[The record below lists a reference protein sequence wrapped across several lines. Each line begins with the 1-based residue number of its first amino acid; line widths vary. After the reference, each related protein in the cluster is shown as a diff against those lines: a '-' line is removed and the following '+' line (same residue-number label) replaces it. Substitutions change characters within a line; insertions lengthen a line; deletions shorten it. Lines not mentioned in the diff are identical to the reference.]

1 MKTKGHQPR
10 NKRNETEYAKCF
22 SVSVCS
28 VPFRLFHLF
37 RCCFLAIAVLCAA
50 CSDRPTQSPA
60 NESLPSAPAAGD
72 LVRVATEALGEREG
86 AILVIDPQTG
96 FLRAVVNPRL
106 ASGQAHP
113 PGSAIKPFTALA
125 ALRSGILTPSTHH
138 LCSGRYVRE
147 DFSIECSHK
156 RSTVPFD
163 LRRALAYSCNDYFAR
178 AGSRLSSSAFESTL
192 ASFGF
197 GERTGVDWAD
207 EIPGRLPDGELTEQ
221 TALGDGEKLLVTPVQ
236 MISAYSALV
245 NGGRLY
251 RPHSN
256 EGLQPEPVRTLAIS
270 GQHRVA
276 ILEGMS
282 GAVEYG
288 TASSAGPWPVAS
300 QGGNAWSV
308 FGKTGTS
315 TSSNGFRTQGW
326 FVAFLGE
333 GPNPRPEQI
342 TAGVVVFLKRSQGAV
357 AARVA
362 RPIIE
367 ALIDAQHHPAV
378 SNAVPGTKGRSVRV
392 RIVGRDLVLEM
403 TVDEYLRG
411 VVTAEAG
418 TETEIEALKAL
429 AVVARG
435 YALFNG
441 GRHAGDGYDYC
452 STTHCQR
459 YVDGS
464 VRDAVREAVEQTAGT
479 VLTDDENNP
488 VESYFHASCG
498 GATSDTEAVW
508 GSASSNSV
516 RGIRDEYCT
525 ASDARRWLDRISAK
539 DLARALRTDPRTD
552 AGARIEG
559 IEVTE
564 RDASGRVKWLT
575 IEGAERRRVRGW
587 DFKMI
592 VGRALG
598 WHLIK
603 STKFEVVRAGA
614 EFHFRGS
621 GFGHGLG
628 LCQDGSHTAAR
639 RGADFTRILAHY
651 FPAARI
657 ASIDRIENAGLK
669 NVVYRKQARARIG
682 NRHFLITTSRS
693 GADFDV
699 ELILKTLDESREDI
713 IRRVRAAGLPWKDSG
728 RIEVHVHA
736 STAEYIADTGLPGY
750 TAAATRGDRIALQPL
765 EVLKRRGVLME
776 TLRHEYAHAV
786 IEAMGGGRAPRWLAE
801 GLAIHFAGEG
811 PKYTR
816 SMSRAKLPVD
826 EIERRLAR
834 VSSSEEMHA
843 LYAACWSAVRE
854 LIERDGEAS
863 VWRRVTFSR
872 EER

>member
-1 MKTKGHQPR
+1 MRTKGHKPR
-10 NKRNETEYAKCF
+10 DTRNETEYTKCF

-28 VPFRLFHLF
+28 VPFRLF
-37 RCCFLAIAVLCAA
+37 RYCFLAIAVLCAA

-60 NESLPSAPAAGD
+60 NGSLPAAPAADG
-72 LVRVATEALGEREG
+72 LTRVATEALGEREG
-86 AILVIDPQTG
+86 TILVIDPQTG
-96 FLRAVVNPRL
+96 LLRAVVNPRL
-106 ASGQAHP
+106 ASGQAYP

-125 ALRSGILTPSTHH
+125 ALRSGILNPSTHH
-138 LCSGRYVRE
+138 LCGRRYVRE
-147 DFSIECSHK
+147 DFSIECSHR

-178 AGSRLSSSAFESTL
+178 AGARLSASAFESTL

-207 EIPGRLPDGELTEQ
+207 EIPGRLPDGELTEK
-221 TALGDGEKLLVTPVQ
+221 TALGDGDELLVTPVQ
-236 MISAYSALV
+236 MIAAYAALV
-245 NGGRLY
+245 NGGRIY

-256 EGLQPEPVRTLAIS
+256 EDSQPEPVRTLAIS
-270 GQHRVA
+270 EQHRAA
-276 ILEGMS
+276 ILGGMS
-282 GAVEYG
+282 GVVEYG

-300 QGGNAWSV
+300 MRDNAWSV

-333 GPNPRPEQI
+333 GSNPRPEQI
-342 TAGVVVFLKRSQGAV
+342 RAGVVVFLKRSQGAV

-367 ALIDAQHHPAV
+367 ALINAQNHPAV
-378 SNAVPGTKGRSVRV
+378 SNAVRSTEGGFVRV
-392 RIVGRDLVLEM
+392 RSVGGNLILEM
-403 TVDEYLRG
+403 TMDEYLRG

-441 GRHAGDGYDYC
+441 GRHAGEGYDYC

-464 VRDAVREAVEQTAGT
+464 VRDAVRAAVEQTRGT

-498 GATSDTEAVW
+498 GGTSDTEAVW
-508 GSASSNSV
+508 GTASSNIV

-525 ASDARRWLDRISAK
+525 ASGARRWLDRISAK
-539 DLARALRTDPRTD
+539 DLARALETDPRTD
-552 AGARIEG
+552 AGARVEG

-575 IEGAERRRVRGW
+575 IEGAKRRRMRGW

-639 RGADFTRILAHY
+639 RGADFKQILVHY

-657 ASIDRIENAGLK
+657 ANIDRIEHAGLK
-669 NVVYRKQARARIG
+669 NVVYRTQARTRTG
-682 NRHFLITTSRS
+682 NRHFQITTSRS

-699 ELILKTLDESREDI
+699 ELMLKTLDEAREDI
-713 IRRVRAAGLPWKDSG
+713 IRRVRAAGLSWKDNG
-728 RIEVHVHA
+728 RITVHVHA
-736 STAEYIADTGLPGY
+736 STADYIADTGLPGY
-750 TAAATRGDRIALQPL
+750 TAAATRGDRIALQPID
-765 EVLKRRGVLME
+765 VLKRRGVLME

-786 IEAMGGGRAPRWLAE
+786 IDVVSGGRAPRWLAE

-811 PKYTR
+811 PRFR
-816 SMSRAKLPVD
+816 SAMARARLPVD

-834 VSSSEEMHA
+834 VSSSEEMQV
-843 LYAACWSAVRE
+843 LYAACWSAVKE

-863 VWRRVTFSR
+863 VWRRVSFGR

>member
-1 MKTKGHQPR
+1 MKTKRHKPR
-10 NKRNETEYAKCF
+10 NTRNETAYAKCF
-22 SVSVCS
+22 LVSVCS
-28 VPFRLFHLF
+28 VSFRLF
-37 RCCFLAIAVLCAA
+37 RCCFLAIAALCVA

-60 NESLPSAPAAGD
+60 NESGFAAPAVDDLAG
-72 LVRVATEALGEREG
+72 VATEALGEREG

-96 FLRAVVNPRL
+96 LLRAVVNPRL

-125 ALRSGILTPSTHH
+125 ALRSGILNPNTQH
-138 LCSGRYVRE
+138 LCGGRYVRE
-147 DFSIECSHK
+147 DFSIECSHR

-178 AGSRLSSSAFESTL
+178 VGLRLSASAFESTL

-207 EIPGRLPDGELTEQ
+207 ELPGRLPDGDLTEK
-221 TALGDGEKLLVTPVQ
+221 TALGDGEELLVTPVQ
-236 MISAYSALV
+236 MIAAYAALV

-251 RPHSN
+251 RLHSN
-256 EGLQPEPVRTLAIS
+256 KDTRAEPVRTLAIS
-270 GQHRVA
+270 EQHRA
-276 ILEGMS
+276 TILGGMS

-288 TASSAGPWPVAS
+288 TASTAGPWPTAAMKDR
-300 QGGNAWSV
+300 AWSV

-326 FVAFLGE
+326 FVAFVGE
-333 GPNPRPEQI
+333 GSNPRPEQI
-342 TAGVVVFLKRSQGAV
+342 RAGVVVFLKRAQGVV

-367 ALIDAQHHPAV
+367 ALINSQIHPAG
-378 SNAVPGTKGRSVRV
+378 STSARSTESRFVRV
-392 RIVGRDLVLEM
+392 KIVGENLILEM

-435 YALFNG
+435 YALFNI
-441 GRHAGDGYDYC
+441 GRHAGEGYDYC

-464 VRDAVREAVEQTAGT
+464 VRDAVGAAVEQTGGT
-479 VLTDDENNP
+479 VLTDDENKP

-498 GATSDTEAVW
+498 GATSDVAAVW
-508 GSASSNSV
+508 GTASSNIV
-516 RGIRDEYCT
+516 RGIRDEYCSAAT
-525 ASDARRWLDRISAK
+525 GRRWLDRISAA
-539 DLARALRTDPRTD
+539 DLARALKTDPRTD
-552 AGARIEG
+552 AGAKVEG

-575 IEGAERRRVRGW
+575 IEGAKRRRVRGW

-592 VGRALG
+592 VGRVLG

-603 STKFEVVRAGA
+603 STKFEVVGAGA

-651 FPAARI
+651 FPAA
-657 ASIDRIENAGLK
+657 SISSIEHLESSGLK
-669 NVVYRKQARARIG
+669 NVVYRTQARTRTG

-693 GADFDV
+693 GADVDV
-699 ELILKTLDESREDI
+699 SLMLKTLDEAREDI
-713 IRRVRAAGLPWKDSG
+713 IRRVRAAGLPWKDNG
-728 RIEVHVHA
+728 RIAVHVHA
-736 STAEYIADTGLPGY
+736 STSDYIADTGLPGY
-750 TAAATRGDRIALQPL
+750 TAAATRGDRIALQPID
-765 EVLKRRGVLME
+765 VLKRRGVLME

-786 IEAMGGGRAPRWLAE
+786 IDVMSGGRAPRWLAE

-811 PKYTR
+811 PRFTN
-816 SMSRAKLPVD
+816 SMTRAKLPVD

-834 VSSSEEMHA
+834 VSSGEEMHA
-843 LYAACWSAVRE
+843 LYAACWIAVRE
-854 LIERDGEAS
+854 LIESEGEAS
-863 VWRRVTFSR
+863 LWRRVAFSKSAR
-872 EER
+872 